1 MVSYTLVLQFH
12 LKNWP
17 KKKNVDTFLMKKKTK
32 EKKNSTIMRSVH
44 GKGAD
49 FSSEVELIRKVILI
63 KILKKRVLK
72 KI

>member
-1 MVSYTLVLQFH
+1 MLIPFYE
-12 LKNWP
+12 
-17 KKKNVDTFLMKKKTK
+17 KKKK
-32 EKKNSTIMRSVH
+32 KKNSTIMRSAH
-44 GKGAD
+44 GKGTD

>member
-1 MVSYTLVLQFH
+1 MAKEKKRWYLS
-12 LKNWP
+12 NE
-17 KKKNVDTFLMKKKTK
+17 KKKKQK
-32 EKKNSTIMRSVH
+32 KKNSTIMRSVH
-44 GKGAD
+44 GKGVD

>member
-1 MVSYTLVLQFH
+1 MSYTLVLQFH

-17 KKKNVDTFLMKKKTK
+17 KKKNVDTFLWKKKK
-32 EKKNSTIMRSVH
+32 KKKKNSTKMRSAH
-44 GKGAD
+44 GKGTD

>member
-1 MVSYTLVLQFH
+1 
-12 LKNWP
+12 
-17 KKKNVDTFLMKKKTK
+17 
-32 EKKNSTIMRSVH
+32 MRSVH
-44 GKGAD
+44 GKVAD

>member
-1 MVSYTLVLQFH
+1 MVSYTLVLKFH

-17 KKKNVDTFLMKKKTK
+17 KKKNVDTFLLKKKK
-32 EKKNSTIMRSVH
+32 KKKNSTIMRSAH
-44 GKGAD
+44 GKGTD

>member
-17 KKKNVDTFLMKKKTK
+17 KKKNVKTFLKKKK
-32 EKKNSTIMRSVH
+32 KKKKNSTIMRSAH
-44 GKGAD
+44 GKGTD

>member
-1 MVSYTLVLQFH
+1 MAKERKRWYLS
-12 LKNWP
+12 NE
-17 KKKNVDTFLMKKKTK
+17 KKKKK
-32 EKKNSTIMRSVH
+32 KKNSTIMRSAH
-44 GKGAD
+44 GKGTD

>member
-1 MVSYTLVLQFH
+1 
-12 LKNWP
+12 
-17 KKKNVDTFLMKKKTK
+17 
-32 EKKNSTIMRSVH
+32 MRSVH

>member
-1 MVSYTLVLQFH
+1 MLIPFYE
-12 LKNWP
+12 
-17 KKKNVDTFLMKKKTK
+17 KKKKKK
-32 EKKNSTIMRSVH
+32 KKNSTIMRSAH
-44 GKGAD
+44 GKGTD